1 MSSSRGAARKPRS
14 ALALLALLA
23 ALAGCGEG
31 DVGEERLLVEGD
43 PANGRRLIER
53 LGCGACHRI
62 PGVRGARGRVGP
74 SLDGFSRQGYIA
86 GEFPNRAPMLIR
98 WITDAPALSPRTAMP
113 AFALTEREARDV
125 AAYLYRL
132 E

>member
-1 MSSSRGAARKPRS
+1 MARNLGA
-14 ALALLALLA
+14 LVLLALF
-23 ALAGCGEG
+23 AGCEDS
-31 DVGEERLLVEGD
+31 DVGEGRLLVEGD
-43 PANGRRLIER
+43 PENGRRLIER

-98 WITDAPALSPRTAMP
+98 WITEAPALSPRTAMP

-125 AAYLYRL
+125 ASYLYRL